1 MARTTPIILNCGG
14 SVIVFAAAEVVAE
27 AVAETVLLKVDIG
40 SKQVQEVSAA
50 ARPLEPAFVS
60 VSLHRFG
67 FVLL

>member
-1 MARTTPIILNCGG
+1 M
-14 SVIVFAAAEVVAE
+14 IVFAAAEVVAE